1 MTFHINMEIYNFH
14 MNLFLIFYKNNKFLY
29 FQDLL
34 KWHKSESANLS
45 NFQIW
50 GIFVFLNTNTKYKY
64 KYIGIFI
71 CTNTNTLK
79 NKQLQLQIQILLKV
93 IEKYLKYFSITFLSE
108 IYQDLT
114 KGLYLKF

>member
-1 MTFHINMEIYNFH
+1 MAQIICKKTANYTF
-14 MNLFLIFYKNNKFLY
+14 K
-29 FQDLL
+29 Q
-34 KWHKSESANLS
+34 S
-45 NFQIW
+45 W

-108 IYQDLT
+108 IYQDRT